1 SVLNST
7 VKVNVSLAKHARA
20 LKYSLEVDWKEST
33 GEYMPLLCFHLP
45 YAYESDTAICD
56 IPGGT
61 ITRKAANHDIACQ
74 TYIAAKSADDSGRC
88 VGLSVDS
95 KYGYRMYGGS
105 LYSTLIH
112 TPAYPDPYPE
122 RAIHTINLY
131 VTVGSDCTKALQEQT
146 MAFYRPLR
154 FIPTSAHKGTL
165 KPEGTLFGVSASTAV
180 ITSVDTSDDGR
191 LLIRVGEYT
200 GNDTEIKLTFAK
212 TPKSASLVN
221 LMQEELSTLKP
232 SRGAVSFKLPKWK
245 IAQVHVEF

>member
-1 SVLNST
+1 
-7 VKVNVSLAKHARA
+7 
-20 LKYSLEVDWKEST
+20 
-33 GEYMPLLCFHLP
+33 
-45 YAYESDTAICD
+45 
-56 IPGGT
+56 
-61 ITRKAANHDIACQ
+61 
-74 TYIAAKSADDSGRC
+74 
-88 VGLSVDS
+88 
-95 KYGYRMYGGS
+95 
-105 LYSTLIH
+105 
-112 TPAYPDPYPE
+112 
-122 RAIHTINLY
+122 
-131 VTVGSDCTKALQEQT
+131 